1 MTWVISSP
9 KESVLAVTN
18 LGCQSGEGND
28 AAGRQYLPRSG
39 GKRVKERALPDTGMA
54 QEAYSDGLRS
64 SQKPCKR
71 PQSLSNGPSV
81 SGAWALDRGPLLV
94 LEPTN

>member
-18 LGCQSGEGND
+18 LGCQSGEGTD

-64 SQKPCKR
+64 SQKPCQATTITVQWSER
-71 PQSLSNGPSV
+71 FRCMG
-81 SGAWALDRGPLLV
+81 LDRGPRLV